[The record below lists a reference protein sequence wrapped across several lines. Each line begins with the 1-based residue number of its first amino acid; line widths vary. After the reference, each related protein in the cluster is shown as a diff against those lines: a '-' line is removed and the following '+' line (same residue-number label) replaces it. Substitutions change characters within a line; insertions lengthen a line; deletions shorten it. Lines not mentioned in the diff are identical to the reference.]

1 MLKWVSA
8 ASRSV
13 TMQLPCH
20 TREDRRCALRT
31 SARPFWA
38 RSALFFAH
46 ICALTVFSSV
56 AEAAPTIS
64 GTPKT
69 TFGLNGWYSFQ
80 PIGKDPEVA
89 ASTLRYSI
97 VNKPAWAYFSTTTGK
112 LEGPTGSKAGT
123 YSNILISVKSST
135 GTASL
140 PAFALKIGGTSGGGT
155 HQQALLSSAARR
167 RLPFPSAAPTVSN
180 PTGSDPEGRT
190 LAWSITNKP
199 SWASFSTTTGVLT
212 GKPTASN
219 VGTTSNI
226 TIAASDGT
234 NKTSLKAFAIAVN
247 AAGSSTGS
255 ASLSWT
261 PPTTTTSGATL
272 TNLAGYRIYYGTS
285 ASSLSR
291 TVQVSGAGNTR
302 YVVSDLSPATYYF
315 SIRAYTTGG
324 TESAAS
330 SVVSK
335 AIR

>member
-1 MLKWVSA
+1 MRISNKRAPILG
-8 ASRSV
+8 
-13 TMQLPCH
+13 
-20 TREDRRCALRT
+20 AL
-31 SARPFWA
+31 
-38 RSALFFAH
+38 ALFFAN

-56 AEAAPTIS
+56 AEAAPTIT

-80 PIGKDPEVA
+80 PIGKDPKVA

-140 PAFALKIGGTSGGGT
+140 PAFSLKIGTSGTTNKVPVVSGT
-155 HQQALLSSAARR
+155 PATSITAGSAYS
-167 RLPFPSAAPTVSN
+167 FKPS
-180 PTGSDPEGRT
+180 GSDPEGRT

-199 SWASFSTTTGVLT
+199 SWAAFSTTTGALT
-212 GKPTASN
+212 GTPSASN